1 MKPRLSTPTSII
13 IAGVLVASA
22 VFIRPVQAPQKWNNA
37 PAVANQAVQATTTE
51 QQIRMTAILDD
62 DHILGSEKADVVLVE
77 YSDLECPFC
86 KTYHETLK
94 KIYANYNGKVAWVY
108 RHYPIDQLHSKARS
122 EANAT
127 ECAYEQ
133 GGDAA
138 FWKYTDEVFKV
149 TPSNN
154 KLESQQLLDIAK
166 KQKLDMVK
174 FANCFSSG
182 KYASKVE
189 AQFQSGIDAGA
200 KGTPYS
206 VLVTRDGTVYPV
218 KGGAVSYDTLKA
230 TIDKLLTQ

>member
-1 MKPRLSTPTSII
+1 MKPKLSTPVSII
-13 IAGVLVASA
+13 IAGVIVASA
-22 VFIRPVQAPQKWNNA
+22 VVFKPADNPKKWDDAPRK
-37 PAVANQAVQATTTE
+37 VSVQATS
-51 QQIRMTAILDD
+51 TAPQVRVTALLDD
-62 DHILGSEKADVVLVE
+62 DHIKGDSNSDLVLVF

-86 KTYHETLK
+86 KTYHATVK
-94 KIYANYNGKVAWVY
+94 KIYDQYKGRVAVVY

-133 GGDAA
+133 KGDAG

-154 KLESQQLLDIAK
+154 KLEPQKLLDIAK
-166 KQKLDMVK
+166 AQGYDMVQ

-189 AQFQSGIDAGA
+189 AQFQSGVDAGA
-200 KGTPYS
+200 RGTPYS
-206 VLVTRDGTVYPV
+206 LLVTRDGAVYPV
-218 KGGAVSYDTLKA
+218 SGGAVSFETLKA
-230 TIDKLLTQ
+230 TIGKLLK